1 MTKEEA
7 IETIKDI
14 CLTTEQLT
22 HIEEALEC
30 LLSQPSLPSN
40 IDDAAE
46 KNFETMKVLEHEN
59 IFEETHNRI
68 FKSGAEWLAGQGVTC
83 EGKVFTSAFT
93 SYVKTPGIEE
103 LLKDAFP
110 EDTEVIIQVRKKQ

>member
-1 MTKEEA
+1 MTREEA

-40 IDDAAE
+40 LDEAAE

-68 FKSGAEWLAGQGVTC
+68 FKSGAEWMAGQGYTTEKTVNRTPLNGPAGIC
-83 EGKVFTSAFT
+83 LNLHDSTGLKIGDKVI
-93 SYVKTPGIEE
+93 V
-103 LLKDAFP
+103 
-110 EDTEVIIQVRKKQ
+110 QVRKKQ